1 VAAPARD
8 REVSYQSRSGRGSV
22 FVAGRTASQ
31 EANMKI
37 RSLIF
42 LSALPLILLG
52 TTASLRAQ
60 QQEPIPVAR
69 RVIIFVWDGLRA
81 DDLTQEIAPNYFALA
96 RSGVVFADHHAVY
109 PTFTMMNSASI
120 ATGTYPG
127 VHGFYGNVV
136 YAPSAKGRN
145 AKGADIDFAAPA
157 FIEDFGVVEAVR
169 DAYQGRLTLVPT
181 MVQAAQTKGLTT
193 AAIGKF
199 GAAFIQDY
207 KRGGIILDEDA
218 AMPLGFAK
226 ELQGAGYALPRNSI
240 NAYEAG
246 ALTLANDN
254 GDPTASVP
262 IQRLRDGQTGNPLD
276 CSGALSRR
284 GFAYLT
290 DVFVNFVLPNKKPDL
305 TIFWSKEPDA
315 TNHAYGPGTCNSIDA
330 TKMND
335 EILGRVVEK
344 LRQLGWEASTD
355 IIITQDHNHSTVSG
369 DVAYFPLRAIVDRS
383 IGALNRD
390 GYSVSGF
397 VRTAELL
404 TRDGLKA
411 FDGAACRDIPIL
423 SGIMAD
429 GTHLHSRKDDEL
441 GHVCGRPQK
450 YTSSSYAVPKSIPTG
465 AVVVAANAGSDYLFL
480 PDANIET
487 VKAAVVSLQSRPQFG
502 AIFVSDKY
510 GEIAGTLPMSLI
522 KTENSGNGRAPD
534 IIVSFSY
541 DENVTVAGKSGV
553 SYASSINRRGDHGSF
568 SPTDTHISLMASG
581 PGFKSSLSNTLPTS
595 NVDIAPTVARI
606 LHLIMPAVDGRVL
619 EEALRGG
626 PPVSEYAVVNKTHRS
641 TTKTALTMK
650 LPTDLDGR
658 GIDPNLSS
666 YAAELKTKILTRGA
680 ASYTYFDQAKAVR
693 K

>member
-1 VAAPARD
+1 
-8 REVSYQSRSGRGSV
+8 
-22 FVAGRTASQ
+22 
-31 EANMKI
+31 MKI
-37 RSLIF
+37 RSFIF
-42 LSALPLILLG
+42 LSALPYMLLG
-52 TTASLRAQ
+52 MSAGLRAQ
-60 QQEPIPVAR
+60 QQETGPAPR

-81 DDLTQEIAPNYFALA
+81 DDLTPEIAPNYFALA

-145 AKGADIDFAAPA
+145 AKGAVIDFSAPA

-169 DAYQGRLTLVPT
+169 DAYQGRLTLVST
-181 MVQAAQTKGLTT
+181 MLEAAQAKGLTT
-193 AAIGKF
+193 ATVGKF

-218 AMPLGFAK
+218 AMPIGFARD
-226 ELQGAGYALPRNSI
+226 LQRAGYSLPRNSI
-240 NAYEAG
+240 NAYEPG

-254 GDPTASVP
+254 GNPTAPAP
-262 IQRLRDGQTGNPLD
+262 IQRLKDGQTANPLD

-284 GFAYLT
+284 GFAYLA
-290 DVFVNFVLPNKKPDL
+290 DVYANYILPNKRPDL

-330 TKMND
+330 TRMND

-344 LRQLGWEASTD
+344 LRQLGWDKSTD

-369 DVAYFPLRAIVDRS
+369 DITYFPLRAIVDGGVGS
-383 IGALNRD
+383 PD
-390 GYSVSGF
+390 PHGYSVSGF

-411 FDGAACRDIPIL
+411 YDGAECRDIPIL
-423 SGIMAD
+423 SGITAD
-429 GTHLHSRKDDEL
+429 ETHLYVREDDHD
-441 GHVCGRPQK
+441 GNVCGRAQK
-450 YTSSSYAVPKSIPTG
+450 YTSPSYVVPKPIPAG
-465 AVVVAANAGSDYLFL
+465 AIVVAANAGSDYLFV
-480 PDANIET
+480 PDGNIET
-487 VKAAVVSLQSRPQFG
+487 VKAAVVSLQSRLQFG

-541 DENVTVAGKSGV
+541 DENVSVAGKSGV

-581 PGFKSSLSNTLPTS
+581 PDFESGLHDTLPTS

-606 LHLIMPAVDGRVL
+606 LQFSMPAVQGRVL
-619 EEALRGG
+619 EEALQGG
-626 PPVSEYAVVNKTHRS
+626 PPVGEYAVLNKTHWSS
-641 TTKTALTMK
+641 TRTGLTVK

-658 GIDPNLSS
+658 SVNPSLSS
-666 YAAELKTKILTRGA
+666 YSVELKTKILTRGA
-680 ASYTYFDQAKAVR
+680 VNYTYFDQAKAVR